1 MGMFIENKDFEAW
14 MKRIMERFD
23 KLENMIDKPE
33 DQAAPTI
40 DGERL
45 YDNQDMCLLLNICKR
60 TLQRYRSLGWLPFKR
75 IDKKAYYTESDVKKF
90 IEERARKKRLPP
102 GDNLCCS

>member
-1 MGMFIENKDFEAW
+1 MFIEGRDFESW

-23 KLENMIDKPE
+23 QLESRFDKPDE
-33 DQAAPTI
+33 QAQKVQII

-60 TLQRYRSLGWLPFKR
+60 TLQRYRSLGWLPFMR

-102 GDNLCCS
+102 DSS

>member
-1 MGMFIENKDFEAW
+1 MFIENRDFDAW

-23 KLENMIDKPE
+23 RLEKLLDKPE
-33 DQAAPTI
+33 EHTKALTI

-45 YDNQDMCLLLNICKR
+45 FDNQDMCLLLNICKR

-75 IDKKAYYTESDVKKF
+75 IDQKAYYTESDVKKF
-90 IEERARKKRLPP
+90 IDERASKKRRLP
-102 GDNLCCS
+102 